1 MARLNA
7 ALQSDETS
15 PWIRLD
21 LSMWNDLLHDKI
33 PRLYK
38 KKTFLFQHGENP
50 DSFFII
56 KSGRVRITSYHPAG
70 GEKQLYVAETGAIFG
85 ELACIQNAPYAV
97 SAIAIVDS
105 MIYRLPFKLL
115 EAKMQSDWSLTKSV
129 MQIICRKSH
138 VFIEQ
143 VLELS
148 FNLSIERVARILL
161 NIAAQ
166 YGQPRPDGGIRIS
179 IKFTHQDVAS
189 MINTSRVTTSNIF
202 NAFADQG
209 LLVRER
215 GHYILKDLEKLKAYT
230 LET

>member
-1 MARLNA
+1 
-7 ALQSDETS
+7 
-15 PWIRLD
+15 
-21 LSMWNDLLHDKI
+21 MWSDLLQDKI

-38 KKTFLFQHGENP
+38 KKAFLFQHGDNP
-50 DSFFII
+50 ESFFII

-97 SAIAIVDS
+97 SAVAIVDS
-105 MIYRLPFKLL
+105 MVYCLPFKLL
-115 EAKMQSDWSLTKSV
+115 ETKMQNDWALTKRV
-129 MQIICRKSH
+129 MQVMCRKSH

-166 YGQPRPDGGIRIS
+166 YGQARPDGSVRIS

-202 NAFADQG
+202 NAFTEQG
-209 LLVRER
+209 LIARDG
-215 GHYILKDLEKLKAYT
+215 GHYVLKDLEKLKAYT
-230 LET
+230 LES